1 MSLKELQLRCA
12 FWQGRLNLPEW
23 RITVQWGASKSTHG
37 EVTWK
42 AEEFT
47 ATIWINKYSR
57 GKENILIHELLHIV
71 LQGHEECGGPASVE
85 LERAINR
92 IAEALTPTL

>member
-1 MSLKELQLRCA
+1 MTLKDLQLRCA

-23 RITVQWGASKSTHG
+23 KISVQWGASPATHG
-37 EVTWK
+37 QCHWK
-42 AEEFT
+42 PEEFV
-47 ATIWINKYSR
+47 ATIWLNKYSR

-71 LQGHEECGGPASVE
+71 LQGHGECDGVVDIE

-92 IAEALTPTL
+92 IAEALTPQ